1 MENSEFAKVFANLAE
16 LLDLG
21 NGNYFKVRAYQKA
34 AQNIE
39 NFSDN
44 IETVYKQGGLA
55 ALKNIP
61 GIGAGIAEHI
71 EELIKTGK
79 IKKYEAL
86 TKEFPPSFIAM
97 MDVPG
102 IGPKTALLL
111 KKKLKIDSLEKLRKA
126 SEQGL
131 LKDLPGFKEKKIEN
145 VKKGLELKARV
156 KGRFLL
162 SEADR
167 SVAALVAGLKQVKEI
182 DQIMPAGSYRRG
194 QETIGDI
201 DILVTSQKSAI
212 VMEAF
217 TGLPQVE
224 RVLVKGPTRSS
235 VILKNGMQ
243 ADLRVLPP
251 YNFGAAAHYFTG
263 NKQHNILIRELAIK
277 KGLKISEY
285 GVFRGARRIAGKTE
299 AEVFKAVG
307 LPFISPELRQGND
320 EFEAAKAGK
329 LPELIE
335 LEDIRGDL
343 HTHSDHS
350 DGDNTIEEMAEA
362 AKAFGYEYLAI
373 TDHTRSTRVAG
384 GQTEKE
390 LLKELAYIDK
400 LNAKLKGF
408 RILKGAEVDILP
420 DGSLDFSDDILKQL
434 DVVTASVHSNFK
446 MPREAMTKRI
456 VKALQNKYVNI
467 LSHPTGRL
475 IGKRE
480 PYEVD
485 IEKIIKTAKETGT
498 YLEVNSYPDRLDLS
512 DVHCRRAKAEG
523 VKLAINT
530 DSHAASQLPLIKYGI
545 MTTRRGWI
553 EKDDVINTRPLAKLL
568 KLLYAKRK

>member
-16 LLDLG
+16 LLELA
-21 NGNYFKVRAYQKA
+21 NGNYFKIRAYQKA

-44 IETVYKQGGLA
+44 LETVYKQGGLA
-55 ALKNIP
+55 ALKDIP
-61 GIGAGIAEHI
+61 GIGAGIADHI
-71 EELIKTGK
+71 EEIIKTGK

-86 TKEFPPSFIAM
+86 IKKFPPGFIALM
-97 MDVPG
+97 EVPG

-111 KKKLKIDSLEKLRKA
+111 KKKLKINSLEKLREA

-131 LKDLPGFKEKKIEN
+131 LKDLPGFKAKKIEN

-156 KGRFLL
+156 KGRFLI
-162 SEADR
+162 SEAGQF
-167 SVAALVAGLKQVKEI
+167 VTAIVEQLKKVKGI
-182 DQIMPAGSYRRG
+182 DQILPAGSYRRG

-201 DILVTSQKSAI
+201 DLLVTSKKA
-212 VMEAF
+212 EAVIETF
-217 TGLPQVE
+217 THLPQVE

-235 VILKNGMQ
+235 VILKNGIQ
-243 ADLRVLPP
+243 ADIRVLTPL
-251 YNFGAAAHYFTG
+251 NFGAAAHYFTG
-263 NKQHNILIRELAIK
+263 NKQHNILIREMAIK

-285 GVFRGARRIAGKTE
+285 GVMKGGQRIAGKTE

-307 LPFISPELRQGND
+307 LPFIPPELRQGND

-335 LEDIRGDL
+335 LADLRGDL
-343 HTHSDHS
+343 HVHTNHS
-350 DGDNTIEEMAEA
+350 DGNNTIEEMAEA
-362 AKAFGYEYLAI
+362 AKTLGYEYLAI
-373 TDHTRSTRVAG
+373 TDHTISTRVAG

-390 LLKELAYIDK
+390 LLKELAEIDK

-420 DGSLDFSDDILKQL
+420 DGSLDFSDEILKQL
-434 DVVTASVHSNFK
+434 DVVTASVHSNFG

-456 VKALQNKYVNI
+456 IKALQNKYVNV

-475 IGKRE
+475 IGQRE

-485 IEKIIKTAKETGT
+485 IEKIIKTAKGTGT

-530 DSHAASQLPLIKYGI
+530 DAHAALQLNLMKYGV
-545 MTTRRGWI
+545 TTARRGWI
-553 EKDDVINTRPLAKLL
+553 EKADVINTFPLAKLL
-568 KLLYAKRK
+568 KLLYAKRQ